1 MSRWQE
7 ACGAVAVVLEGSEMK
22 AEEVEVRGELWE
34 TVSEV
39 KSAELSDW
47 QQMAELEDKLD
58 GDSNNQKELQGVEQA
73 CGGRQ
78 WIEFLDSALEVPL

>member
-1 MSRWQE
+1 M
-7 ACGAVAVVLEGSEMK
+7 
-22 AEEVEVRGELWE
+22 
-34 TVSEV
+34 SEV

-78 WIEFLDSALEVPL
+78 